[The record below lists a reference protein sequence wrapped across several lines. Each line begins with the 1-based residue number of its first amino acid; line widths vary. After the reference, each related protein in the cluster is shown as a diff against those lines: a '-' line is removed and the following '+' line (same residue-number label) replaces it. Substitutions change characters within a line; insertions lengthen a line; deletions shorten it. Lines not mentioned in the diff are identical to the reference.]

1 MVTEERIIT
10 IETKLAYLENYI
22 NELNQVIIEQNET
35 IKKLTLET
43 EQLKKKVQD
52 RDAEKLPDNE
62 RPPHY

>member
-1 MVTEERIIT
+1 MNPEERLIT

-43 EQLKKKVQD
+43 EQIKKKVQS
-52 RDAEKLPDNE
+52 RDAEKLPENE
-62 RPPHY
+62 KPPHY

>member
-1 MVTEERIIT
+1 MDREERIIT

-43 EQLKKKVQD
+43 EMIKKKVED
-52 RDAEKLPDNE
+52 RNAEKLPENE
-62 RPPHY
+62 KPPHY